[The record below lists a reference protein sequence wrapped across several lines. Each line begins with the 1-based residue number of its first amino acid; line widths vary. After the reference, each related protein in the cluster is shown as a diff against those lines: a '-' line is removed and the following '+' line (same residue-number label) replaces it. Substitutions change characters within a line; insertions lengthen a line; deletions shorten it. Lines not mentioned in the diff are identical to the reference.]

1 MKASFCMLSAAV
13 VVCVAHAAALAQYPG
28 RLDPYRPNMDIPP
41 NWQSGPG
48 GTWPVRPSGPV
59 GPQGPN
65 GPNIPGIGRGFFG
78 SESGP
83 GSFSPQPGIL
93 PRELNV
99 RDFLDPR
106 ENGNPTPNPGAAQV
120 SPEVLS
126 QLTNPV
132 VPKIE
137 PPFAPAPLPGTAPAR
152 PAPPAAP
159 PWQGWAWVAA
169 GVGVLCLL
177 ACLRRR
183 CTERKHTAR

>member
-1 MKASFCMLSAAV
+1 MKASFRMLSAAV

-28 RLDPYRPNMDIPP
+28 RLDTYRPNMDIPP

-83 GSFSPQPGIL
+83 GSFSPQPGII
-93 PRELNV
+93 PREP
-99 RDFLDPR
+99 RPSDFIDQGR
-106 ENGNPTPNPGAAQV
+106 SGNSNPGAAQIP
-120 SPEVLS
+120 PELLS
-126 QLTNPV
+126 QLTIPV

-137 PPFAPAPLPGTAPAR
+137 PLFAPAPLPGAAPAR
-152 PAPPAAP
+152 PVPPAAP
-159 PWQGWAWVAA
+159 PWQGWVWVAA
-169 GVGVLCLL
+169 GIGVLCLL
-177 ACLRRR
+177 ARLLR
-183 CTERKHTAR
+183 TYAERKDTAR